1 MSDPARFP
9 LTGENA
15 AAAVRAVV
23 LLVPAGT
30 VLSYGDVA
38 ELADLSTARLAAR
51 IMARGLAGDDVAW
64 WRIVRAD
71 GSLPD
76 HLQIAARE
84 HYLAEGTPLR
94 DTDSHLVQ
102 VDMLRA
108 RWDGQEPAGPET
120 SKKGPSGENV
130 RPVRRSNAST

>member
-1 MSDPARFP
+1 MPDSPYP
-9 LTGENA
+9 LTGDA
-15 AAAVRAVV
+15 AARAVRNVV
-23 LLVPAGT
+23 LLVPPGS

-38 ELADLSTARLAAR
+38 ELAGLSSARLAAR

-84 HYLAEGTPLR
+84 HYVNEGTPLK
-94 DTDSHLVQ
+94 DTDAHLVQ
-102 VDMLRA
+102 VAMSAA
-108 RWDGQEPAGPET
+108 RWDDPPDDFAVPAG
-120 SKKGPSGENV
+120 
-130 RPVRRSNAST
+130 